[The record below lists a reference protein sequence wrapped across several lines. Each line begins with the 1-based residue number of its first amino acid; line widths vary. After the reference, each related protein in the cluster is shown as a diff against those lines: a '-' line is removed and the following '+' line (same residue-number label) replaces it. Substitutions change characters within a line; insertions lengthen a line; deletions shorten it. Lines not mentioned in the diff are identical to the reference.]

1 MDVDIQSMDPKLAR
15 EHYIEY
21 RRSVRKHREERR
33 AEARSEA
40 DRVHTRRTQIEREE
54 NDMRAAYR
62 AMSLGQRVVVLPSA
76 LRKAGFNAEGL
87 PVLAVAQAHWEWC
100 QYKSWQGTSE
110 FFDGACSMKF
120 QLGDSNWKSGY
131 QALVPPI
138 PPRFRPERLYDYH
151 VLWEAEW
158 QKAPPEDPILL
169 KKVSD
174 NVYVVLAQWDLTDV
188 ERAVLEGRFE
198 RSST

>member
-1 MDVDIQSMDPKLAR
+1 MNVEIQTMDPNVAR
-15 EHYIEY
+15 THYFEY
-21 RRSVRKHREERR
+21 RRSVRKLREKRR
-33 AEARSEA
+33 TEAAHEA
-40 DRVHTRRTQIEREE
+40 DRVHTKRTQIEREE

-100 QYKSWQGTSE
+100 NYYSNGTTSK
-110 FFDGACSMKF
+110 FYDGACSMEF
-120 QLGDSNWKSGY
+120 QLGAKSAWNKR
-131 QALVPPI
+131 ALVPPI
-138 PPRFRPERLYDYH
+138 PPRFRPEKLCDYH

-158 QKAPPEDPILL
+158 QKAPPVDPILL

-174 NVYVVLAQWDLTDV
+174 NVYCVLAQWDLSPI
-188 ERAVLEGRFE
+188 ERAVLEGRF
-198 RSST
+198 T

>member
-1 MDVDIQSMDPKLAR
+1 MNVEIQTMSPSVAR

-21 RRSVRKHREERR
+21 RRSVRKLREKRR
-33 AEARSEA
+33 AEATAEA
-40 DRVHTRRTQIEREE
+40 DRVHTKRTQIEREE

-62 AMSLGQRVVVLPSA
+62 AMSLGQRVIVLSSA

-100 QYKSWQGTSE
+100 NYYCNGETSR
-110 FFDGACSMKF
+110 FYDGACEMKF
-120 QLGDSNWKSGY
+120 QLGGKVAWNRR
-131 QALVPPI
+131 ALVPPI
-138 PPRFRPERLYDYH
+138 PPRFRPEKLYDYH

-174 NVYVVLAQWDLTDV
+174 NVYVVLAQWNLTDV
-188 ERAVLEGRFE
+188 ERAVLEGRF
-198 RSST
+198 ST